1 MLKRTH
7 VFINHLSGETG
18 NAGVYK
24 KIVPSGPKAI
34 ILMWY
39 GTKRYEE
46 NQHIHNTF
54 QFYSPP
60 ESLST
65 YLIFVVWY

>member
-1 MLKRTH
+1 MLKRTY

-39 GTKRYEE
+39 ETKR
-46 NQHIHNTF
+46 
-54 QFYSPP
+54 
-60 ESLST
+60 
-65 YLIFVVWY
+65 